1 MQVLFCTQFKIC
13 SIKNLISIYIQS
25 RLKSLKQDYK
35 IFAYIWIFYDW
46 FKNSLFLLCG
56 NLLLD
61 SLID

>member
-1 MQVLFCTQFKIC
+1 MQVLLCTQFKIC

-25 RLKSLKQDYK
+25 RLKYLKQDYK